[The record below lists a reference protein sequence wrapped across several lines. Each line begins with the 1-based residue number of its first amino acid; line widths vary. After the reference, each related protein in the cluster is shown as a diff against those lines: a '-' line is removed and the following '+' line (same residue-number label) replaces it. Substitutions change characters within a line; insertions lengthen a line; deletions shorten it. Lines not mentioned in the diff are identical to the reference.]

1 MGYTLA
7 EKIIMKHTGDTH
19 LVPGDL
25 VIVEPDFV
33 IVHDIYTESLYK
45 KFKEMGLKKVWNPDK
60 IGIIHDHLMPACLQR
75 DPENLKVG
83 YELVKD
89 LGIRHFHPTG
99 GIVHRLVPERV
110 FDIP

>member
-1 MGYTLA
+1 MGHTLA
-7 EKIIMKHTGDTH
+7 EKIIMKHTGDTN

-75 DPENLKVG
+75 PRKLKG
-83 YELVKD
+83 RISAGKGSGNPSFPSNRWYCTSS
-89 LGIRHFHPTG
+89 GS
-99 GIVHRLVPERV
+99 
-110 FDIP
+110 

>member
-33 IVHDIYTESLYK
+33 IVHDISIKLYMS
-45 KFKEMGLKKVWNPDK
+45 F
-60 IGIIHDHLMPACLQR
+60 
-75 DPENLKVG
+75 
-83 YELVKD
+83 
-89 LGIRHFHPTG
+89 
-99 GIVHRLVPERV
+99 
-110 FDIP
+110 

>member
-60 IGIIHDHLMPACLQR
+60 IGIIQKSASAWLSSTSFSNCC
-75 DPENLKVG
+75 
-83 YELVKD
+83 
-89 LGIRHFHPTG
+89 
-99 GIVHRLVPERV
+99 
-110 FDIP
+110 